1 MDEQNLEATV
11 ARLDAQLPLM
21 RMEISKL
28 HVKADKIDADQRKMM
43 ILFEE
48 TEAKFK
54 ITLEGYIAVGKILD
68 KVEGCM
74 DALEQKIAM
83 LPTKNEMEGW
93 FARIIEILDKKV
105 DREEFDAFKRRLL
118 PIN

>member
-1 MDEQNLEATV
+1 
-11 ARLDAQLPLM
+11 
-21 RMEISKL
+21 MEKAIEVRHLTKTFTFP
-28 HVKADKIDADQRKMM
+28 VKDPKTM

-68 KVEGCM
+68 KVEGRM

-93 FARIIEILDKKV
+93 FTRIIEILDKKV
-105 DREEFDAFKRRLL
+105 DCEEFDAFKRRLL